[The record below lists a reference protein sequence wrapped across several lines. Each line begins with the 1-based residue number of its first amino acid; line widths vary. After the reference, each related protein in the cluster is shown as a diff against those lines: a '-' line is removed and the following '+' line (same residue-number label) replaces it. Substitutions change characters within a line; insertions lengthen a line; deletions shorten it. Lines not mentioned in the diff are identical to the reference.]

1 MKAAMIIAFAAV
13 AAILV
18 SGCSNFVT
26 AEKTVNTETK
36 VYGFDGSLPIP
47 GFSGAENIVNMRFG
61 AIVTRYQSMPKDSKN
76 QPYSETEYED
86 ISLWSLSGGGK
97 SIMSIGLVFPS
108 ESVKTDSEGSK

>member
-1 MKAAMIIAFAAV
+1 MRAAMILALAA
-13 AAILV
+13 ATAILAA
-18 SGCSNFVT
+18 GCSNFVT

-61 AIVTRYQSMPKDSKN
+61 AIVTRYQSMPKDSQN
-76 QPYSETEYED
+76 QPYGETEYQD

-97 SIMSIGLVFPS
+97 SIMSIGLAFPS
-108 ESVKTDSEGSK
+108 ASTQTDSEAK